1 MNYRRGYLAERRAAK
16 VLERAG
22 YVVARTAGSHSPF
35 DVVAV
40 NANGVR
46 LIQVKRV
53 KEGGIA
59 AALEAAILGLPGLAV
74 SVERGGSGCPEEAA
88 RLADWVVVLCRGR
101 VCLQGTPREV
111 FAHPAALLEAGLH
124 LPFPSRLMHSLREE
138 GLAASTAVLTL
149 EEAEA
154 ELEGLRSRGRQH

>member
-40 NANGVR
+40 NPNGVR

-59 AALEAAILGLPGLAV
+59 ATLEAAREEIRQVPKVQGV
-74 SVERGGSGCPEEAA
+74 SREVWIWFDGEG
-88 RLADWVVVLCRGR
+88 WVV
-101 VCLQGTPREV
+101 QEV
-111 FAHPAALLEAGLH
+111 
-124 LPFPSRLMHSLREE
+124 
-138 GLAASTAVLTL
+138 V
-149 EEAEA
+149 
-154 ELEGLRSRGRQH
+154 